1 MSMNNAMRTVLIGLS
16 VGSLLN
22 TALAAPP
29 AGVSVMY
36 RGSLVAE
43 PCTLLPEDENI
54 LLDFGTVIDK
64 YLYLNT
70 RTHSK
75 PFQLH
80 LIDCDISLGK
90 TVKMTFSGTESLALK
105 GLLALDGSS
114 EAKGVAIGLETQDGQ
129 ALALNQQS
137 RGHEITDGNNTLT
150 LQAYVKGEPEA
161 IKNKAIE
168 RGMFTA
174 VATFSLEYE

>member
-1 MSMNNAMRTVLIGLS
+1 MSMKKTMCTLLIGLG
-16 VGSLLN
+16 VGGWLN
-22 TALAAPP
+22 TALAATNPE
-29 AGVSVMY
+29 VSVQY

-43 PCTLLPEDENI
+43 PCTLLPEDENV

-64 YLYLNT
+64 YLYLNG
-70 RTHSK
+70 RTNSK

-80 LIDCDISLGK
+80 LMDCDTSLGN
-90 TVKMTFSGTESLALK
+90 TLKMTFSGTESIALP
-105 GLLALDGSS
+105 GLLALDGGS
-114 EAKGVAIGLETQDGQ
+114 EASGVAIGLETEDGQ
-129 ALALNQQS
+129 ALALNQPS
-137 RGHEITDGNNTLT
+137 RGQEIGDGNNVIT

-161 IKNKAIE
+161 IKNEAIE

>member
-16 VGSLLN
+16 VGGLLN
-22 TALAAPP
+22 TALAATVPD
-29 AGVSVMY
+29 VSVLY
-36 RGSLVAE
+36 RGNLVAE

-64 YLYLNT
+64 YLYLNA

-80 LIDCDISLGK
+80 LIDCDTSLGK
-90 TVKMTFSGTESLALK
+90 TVKMTFSGMESVALP

-137 RGHEITDGNNTLT
+137 RGQEISDGNNTIT
-150 LQAYVKGEPEA
+150 LQAYVKGEPDA
-161 IKNKAIE
+161 IKNKTIE

-174 VATFSLEYE
+174 VATFALEYE

>member
-1 MSMNNAMRTVLIGLS
+1 MNKAIWCALIAGISLAGWLNMAMAATKPELS
-16 VGSLLN
+16 VL
-22 TALAAPP
+22 
-29 AGVSVMY
+29 Y

-80 LIDCDISLGK
+80 LVDCDTSLGK
-90 TVKMTFSGTESLALK
+90 TLKMTFSGTESIALP

-114 EAKGVAIGLETQDGQ
+114 EAKGIAIGLETEDGQ

-137 RGHEITDGNNTLT
+137 RGHEISDGNNTIT
-150 LQAYVKGEPEA
+150 LQAYVQGEPEA